1 MPDIANR
8 WSMTQIQAQSEN
20 PGLTPTKD
28 IATQL
33 RVLVVDDSKLQRRIV
48 SLSLKKWGFQVTKAA
63 GGEEALEICK
73 TQAIDLVVSDWM
85 MPGMD
90 GLEFCREFRKLNRER
105 YGYFIVLTSKNE
117 KMMWLKGSILV
128 RMIFCLNPSTPRN

>member
-1 MPDIANR
+1 
-8 WSMTQIQAQSEN
+8 MTQIQAQSEN

-63 GGEEALEICK
+63 GGEEALEI
-73 TQAIDLVVSDWM
+73 LGRLGVVELENL
-85 MPGMD
+85 
-90 GLEFCREFRKLNRER
+90 GLGQTEE
-105 YGYFIVLTSKNE
+105 YAD
-117 KMMWLKGSILV
+117 
-128 RMIFCLNPSTPRN
+128 

>member
-1 MPDIANR
+1 
-8 WSMTQIQAQSEN
+8 MTQIQAQSEN

-73 TQAIDLVVSDWM
+73 TQAIDLVISDWM